1 MDTHGSA
8 IEAARH
14 AIADEIRSRRARL
27 RMTQLQLAQQSGI
40 SRATLARM
48 EAADKDSSFP
58 DIIRISEAL
67 KTTPIEFLQS
77 VQDTMDQYTGPNQ
90 KLV

>member
-8 IEAARH
+8 FEAARH

-27 RMTQLQLAQQSGI
+27 RMTQLQLAQQSGL
-40 SRATLARM
+40 SRTTLARL
-48 EAADKDSSFP
+48 EAADKDTTFP
-58 DIIRISEAL
+58 DIIRICKAL
-67 KTTPIEFLQS
+67 NTNPIEFMQS
-77 VQDTMDQYTGPNQ
+77 VQDTMNQYTGPNQ

>member
-77 VQDTMDQYTGPNQ
+77 VQDTMDQYTGPNH